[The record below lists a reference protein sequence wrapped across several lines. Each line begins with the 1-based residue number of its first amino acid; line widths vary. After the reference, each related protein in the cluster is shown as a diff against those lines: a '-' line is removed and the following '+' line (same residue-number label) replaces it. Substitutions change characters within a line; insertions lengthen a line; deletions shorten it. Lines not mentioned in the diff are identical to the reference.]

1 MCDAVG
7 CGSIHR
13 WRGGPVCYTTAVPV
27 YPHDDLPTSEVPR
40 IRTKNLCHPG
50 MGAAETAIWQQWIE
64 PGGFIPL
71 HYHEV
76 EEILLIMSGTVEV
89 TLDDQVSIVTAPATV
104 VVPARTIHA
113 LRPRG
118 KSQIQ
123 LLGVFPVAEPGIFDP
138 SGAPRPMP
146 WDDHE
151 TVSKAD

>member
-1 MCDAVG
+1 M
-7 CGSIHR
+7 
-13 WRGGPVCYTTAVPV
+13 PV

-76 EEILLIMSGTVEV
+76 EEVLLITAGEIEL
-89 TLDDQVSIVTAPATV
+89 TLEDQVSTVSAPATV
-104 VVPARTIHA
+104 IVPARQLHA
-113 LRPRG
+113 LRPAG
-118 KSQIQ
+118 ESQVE
-123 LLGVFPVAEPGIFDP
+123 LLAFFPVAEPIILDP
-138 SGAPRPMP
+138 DGVPRPMP

-151 TVSKAD
+151 TVSESD